1 MNGDDTGVA
10 DQSFTYMEVTVSP
23 AASPQKRRGRP
34 RLHPPK
40 DPNVPKKSRGR
51 PRKSDT
57 GMVGVNNYMYEFNY
71 YPQNKQL
78 SCLCPERRKV
88 LAGVNFS
95 IFTP

>member
-57 GMVGVNNYMYEFNY
+57 GMVGVNNYMYEFSLL
-71 YPQNKQL
+71 PTEQTAMLPVSREEK
-78 SCLCPERRKV
+78 
-88 LAGVNFS
+88 S
-95 IFTP
+95 ISGSKI